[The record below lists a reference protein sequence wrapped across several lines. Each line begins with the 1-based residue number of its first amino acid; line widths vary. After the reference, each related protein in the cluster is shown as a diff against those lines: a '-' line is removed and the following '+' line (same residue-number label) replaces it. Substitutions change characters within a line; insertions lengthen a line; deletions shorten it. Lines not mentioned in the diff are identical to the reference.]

1 MRLRRGLRIKT
12 ENITQRAA
20 HLLSRRLG
28 SDSPQLPYAKYL
40 LLVRFIYCEG
50 QNGGKNPPLFFYF
63 LFFIF
68 YFFREISIFYLVIH
82 FLASSFS
89 LDDMLKALLLVLST
103 VLLAQVCHSWDDVV
117 LQPPEG
123 KKGEPAVL
131 YFGQGKRKMM
141 SLEEEVTSFASD
153 ATTTSNIQFSI

>member
-1 MRLRRGLRIKT
+1 
-12 ENITQRAA
+12 
-20 HLLSRRLG
+20 
-28 SDSPQLPYAKYL
+28 
-40 LLVRFIYCEG
+40 
-50 QNGGKNPPLFFYF
+50 
-63 LFFIF
+63 
-68 YFFREISIFYLVIH
+68 
-82 FLASSFS
+82 
-89 LDDMLKALLLVLST
+89 MLKVLLLVLST

>member
-1 MRLRRGLRIKT
+1 ML
-12 ENITQRAA
+12 NICFSFASSIAKGKMAERTPT
-20 HLLSRRLG
+20 LS
-28 SDSPQLPYAKYL
+28 
-40 LLVRFIYCEG
+40 
-50 QNGGKNPPLFFYF
+50 
-63 LFFIF
+63 FFIF
-68 YFFREISIFYLVIH
+68 YFFRDISIIFYLVIH
-82 FLASSFS
+82 FSLPASSFS
-89 LDDMLKALLLVLST
+89 LDDMLKVLLLVLST

>member
-1 MRLRRGLRIKT
+1 ML
-12 ENITQRAA
+12 NICFSFA
-20 HLLSRRLG
+20 S
-28 SDSPQLPYAKYL
+28 SIAK
-40 LLVRFIYCEG
+40 
-50 QNGGKNPPLFFYF
+50 GKMAERTPNPLFFYF

-68 YFFREISIFYLVIH
+68 YFFRDISIIFYLVIH
-82 FLASSFS
+82 FSLPASSFS
-89 LDDMLKALLLVLST
+89 LDDMLKVLLLVLST

-153 ATTTSNIQFSI
+153 ATNTSNIQFSI